1 MASPTDQASST
12 GQVSGKRDRRP
23 MADRAEA
30 AVLNAM
36 PERIRPVADGAIN
49 ATLKEPGRF
58 FAMSLDTVRAMFQWP
73 FQWREFLQQAW
84 FIVSV
89 TVAPTIMVAIPFGAI
104 LSLQVGSLIRQLGA
118 QSQTG
123 ASAVL
128 AIVREASPIVTALL
142 IAAAAGSAICADLGA
157 RKIREE
163 IDAMEVLGINPL
175 HRLVVPRVFACAF
188 VGLFL
193 NGIVSVVG
201 IAGGYVFNVLL
212 QGGTPGAY
220 VSSFSNFAQ
229 LSDLYQAEVKAVV
242 FGVTAALVASYKG
255 LTASGGAKGVGDA
268 VNQTVVLAAM
278 ALFVENFIL
287 SALYFELIPQKGM

>member
-1 MASPTDQASST
+1 MASPDT
-12 GQVSGKRDRRP
+12 
-23 MADRAEA
+23 EA
-30 AVLNAM
+30 
-36 PERIRPVADGAIN
+36 PERRDGDGPPPSRLAPVADGAVN
-49 ATLKEPGRF
+49 VLFREPGRF
-58 FAMSLDTVRAMFQWP
+58 FAMSLDTVRAMFKWP
-73 FQWREFLQQAW
+73 FQWREFLEQAW

-104 LSLQVGSLIRQLGA
+104 LSLQVGNLIRQLGA

-123 ASAVL
+123 STAVL

-175 HRLVVPRVFACAF
+175 HRLVVPRVLACAF

-201 IAGGYVFNVLL
+201 IAGGYIFNVML

-220 VSSFSNFAQ
+220 MASFSGLAQ
-229 LSDLYQAEVKAVV
+229 LPDLYQAEVKALV

-255 LTASGGAKGVGDA
+255 LTASGGPKGVGDA
-268 VNQTVVLAAM
+268 VNQTVVIAAM
-278 ALFVENFIL
+278 ALFVENFVL
-287 SALYFELIPQKGM
+287 SALYFQLVPQKGM

>member
-1 MASPTDQASST
+1 MTQA
-12 GQVSGKRDRRP
+12 
-23 MADRAEA
+23 
-30 AVLNAM
+30 
-36 PERIRPVADGAIN
+36 PERTESDTRPPPSRLTPVADGAVNVIFR
-49 ATLKEPGRF
+49 EPGRF
-58 FAMSLDTVRAMFQWP
+58 FAMSLDTIRAMFKWP

-104 LSLQVGSLIRQLGA
+104 LSLQVGNLIRQLGA

-123 ASAVL
+123 STAVL

-175 HRLVVPRVFACAF
+175 HRLVVPRVLACAF

-201 IAGGYVFNVLL
+201 IAGGYIFNVML

-220 VSSFSNFAQ
+220 MSSFSGLAQ
-229 LSDLYQAEVKAVV
+229 LPDLYQAEVKAVV

-255 LTASGGAKGVGDA
+255 LTASGGPKGVGDA
-268 VNQTVVLAAM
+268 VNQTVVIAAM
-278 ALFVENFIL
+278 ALFVENFVL
-287 SALYFELIPQKGM
+287 SALYFQLVPQKGM

>member
-1 MASPTDQASST
+1 MTQAPEREDAPRHAQPASPGRLET
-12 GQVSGKRDRRP
+12 
-23 MADRAEA
+23 
-30 AVLNAM
+30 
-36 PERIRPVADGAIN
+36 VADGAVNVIFR
-49 ATLKEPGRF
+49 EPGRF
-58 FAMSLDTVRAMFQWP
+58 FAMSLDTMRAMFKMP

-84 FIVSV
+84 FIVGV
-89 TVAPTIMVAIPFGAI
+89 TVAPTILVAIPFGAI
-104 LSLQVGSLIRQLGA
+104 LSLQVGNLIRQLGA

-123 ASAVL
+123 STAVL

-175 HRLVVPRVFACAF
+175 HRLVVPRVLACAF

-201 IAGGYVFNVLL
+201 IAGGYIFNVML
-212 QGGTPGAY
+212 QDGTPGAY
-220 VSSFSNFAQ
+220 IASFSGLAQ
-229 LSDLYQAEVKAVV
+229 LPDLYQAEVKAVV

-255 LTASGGAKGVGDA
+255 LTASGGPKGVGDA
-268 VNQTVVLAAM
+268 VNQTVVIAAM
-278 ALFVENFIL
+278 ALFVENFVL
-287 SALYFELIPQKGM
+287 SALYFQLIPQKGM

>member
-1 MASPTDQASST
+1 MARA
-12 GQVSGKRDRRP
+12 GK
-23 MADRAEA
+23 
-30 AVLNAM
+30 
-36 PERIRPVADGAIN
+36 VADGVAN
-49 ATLKEPGRF
+49 ATLREPGRF
-58 FAMSLDTVRAMFQWP
+58 FALSLDTFRALFKWP
-73 FQWREFLQQAW
+73 FQWQEFLQQAW

-104 LSLQVGSLIRQLGA
+104 LSLQVGNLIRQLGA

-123 ASAVL
+123 STAVL

-175 HRLVVPRVFACAF
+175 HRLVVPRVLACAF

-201 IAGGYVFNVLL
+201 IAGGYVFNVML

-220 VSSFSNFAQ
+220 IASFSGLAQ

-242 FGVTAALVASYKG
+242 FGITAALVASYKG
-255 LTASGGAKGVGDA
+255 LTASGGPKGVGDA
-268 VNQTVVLAAM
+268 VNQTVVIAAM
-278 ALFVENFIL
+278 ALFVENFVL
-287 SALYFELIPQKGM
+287 SALYFQLVPQKGM

>member
-1 MASPTDQASST
+1 MTQA
-12 GQVSGKRDRRP
+12 
-23 MADRAEA
+23 
-30 AVLNAM
+30 
-36 PERIRPVADGAIN
+36 PERTEPDTKRPPGRLAPVADGAVNVI
-49 ATLKEPGRF
+49 LREPGRF
-58 FAMSLDTVRAMFQWP
+58 FAMSLDTIRAMFKWP

-104 LSLQVGSLIRQLGA
+104 LSLQVGNLIRQLGA

-123 ASAVL
+123 STAVL

-201 IAGGYVFNVLL
+201 IAGGYIFNVML

-220 VSSFSNFAQ
+220 MSSFSGLAQ
-229 LSDLYQAEVKAVV
+229 LPDLYQAEVKALV

-255 LTASGGAKGVGDA
+255 LTASGGPKGVGDA
-268 VNQTVVLAAM
+268 VNQTVVIAAM
-278 ALFVENFIL
+278 ALFVENFVL
-287 SALYFELIPQKGM
+287 SALYFQLVPQKGM

>member
-1 MASPTDQASST
+1 MTQA
-12 GQVSGKRDRRP
+12 
-23 MADRAEA
+23 
-30 AVLNAM
+30 
-36 PERIRPVADGAIN
+36 PERTKTDTRPPPSRLAPVADGVVNVIFR
-49 ATLKEPGRF
+49 EPGRF
-58 FAMSLDTVRAMFQWP
+58 FAMSLDTIRAMFKWP

-104 LSLQVGSLIRQLGA
+104 LSLQVGNLIRQLGA

-123 ASAVL
+123 STAVL

-201 IAGGYVFNVLL
+201 IAGGYIFNVML

-220 VSSFSNFAQ
+220 MSSFSGLAQ
-229 LSDLYQAEVKAVV
+229 LPDLYQAEVKAVV

-255 LTASGGAKGVGDA
+255 LTASGGPKGVGDA
-268 VNQTVVLAAM
+268 VNQTVVIAAM
-278 ALFVENFIL
+278 ALFVENFVL
-287 SALYFELIPQKGM
+287 SALYFQLVPQKGM

>member
-1 MASPTDQASST
+1 MTQA
-12 GQVSGKRDRRP
+12 
-23 MADRAEA
+23 
-30 AVLNAM
+30 
-36 PERIRPVADGAIN
+36 PERTESGTERPPSRLAPVADGAVNVI
-49 ATLKEPGRF
+49 LREPGRF
-58 FAMSLDTVRAMFQWP
+58 FAMSLDTIRAMFKWP

-104 LSLQVGSLIRQLGA
+104 LSLQVGNLIRQLGA

-123 ASAVL
+123 STAVL

-201 IAGGYVFNVLL
+201 IAGGYIFNVML

-220 VSSFSNFAQ
+220 MSSFSGLAQ
-229 LSDLYQAEVKAVV
+229 LPDLYQAEVKALV

-255 LTASGGAKGVGDA
+255 LTASGGPKGVGDA
-268 VNQTVVLAAM
+268 VNQTVVIAAM
-278 ALFVENFIL
+278 ALFVENFVL
-287 SALYFELIPQKGM
+287 SALYFQLVPQKGM

>member
-1 MASPTDQASST
+1 MTQA
-12 GQVSGKRDRRP
+12 
-23 MADRAEA
+23 
-30 AVLNAM
+30 
-36 PERIRPVADGAIN
+36 PERTESETRPPSRLAPVADGAVNVI
-49 ATLKEPGRF
+49 LREPGRF
-58 FAMSLDTVRAMFQWP
+58 FAMSLDTIRAMFKWP

-104 LSLQVGSLIRQLGA
+104 LSLQVGNLIRQLGA

-123 ASAVL
+123 STAVL

-201 IAGGYVFNVLL
+201 IAGGYIFNVML

-220 VSSFSNFAQ
+220 MSSFSGLAQ
-229 LSDLYQAEVKAVV
+229 LPDLYQAEVKAVV

-255 LTASGGAKGVGDA
+255 LTASGGPKGVGDA
-268 VNQTVVLAAM
+268 VNQTVVIAAM
-278 ALFVENFIL
+278 ALFVENFVL
-287 SALYFELIPQKGM
+287 SALYFQLVPQKGM

>member
-1 MASPTDQASST
+1 MASHA
-12 GQVSGKRDRRP
+12 K
-23 MADRAEA
+23 A
-30 AVLNAM
+30 
-36 PERIRPVADGAIN
+36 PERADPAPEPRPSRMAPVADGAVNVIFR
-49 ATLKEPGRF
+49 EPGRF
-58 FAMSLDTVRAMFQWP
+58 FAMSLDTIRAMFKYP

-104 LSLQVGSLIRQLGA
+104 LSLQVGNLIRQLGA

-123 ASAVL
+123 STAVL

-175 HRLVVPRVFACAF
+175 HRLVVPRVLACAF

-201 IAGGYVFNVLL
+201 IAGGYIFNVML

-220 VSSFSNFAQ
+220 MSSFSGLAQ
-229 LSDLYQAEVKAVV
+229 LPDLYQAEVKALV

-255 LTASGGAKGVGDA
+255 LTASGGPKGVGDA
-268 VNQTVVLAAM
+268 VNQTVVIAAM
-278 ALFVENFIL
+278 ALFVENFVL
-287 SALYFELIPQKGM
+287 SALYFQLVPQKGM

>member
-1 MASPTDQASST
+1 MASPDT
-12 GQVSGKRDRRP
+12 
-23 MADRAEA
+23 EA
-30 AVLNAM
+30 
-36 PERIRPVADGAIN
+36 PERRDGDGPPPSRLAPVADGAVNVIFR
-49 ATLKEPGRF
+49 EPGRF
-58 FAMSLDTVRAMFQWP
+58 FAMSLDTGRAMFKWP
-73 FQWREFLQQAW
+73 FQWREFLEQAW

-104 LSLQVGSLIRQLGA
+104 LSLQVGNLIRQLGA

-123 ASAVL
+123 STAVL

-175 HRLVVPRVFACAF
+175 HRLVVPRVLACAF

-201 IAGGYVFNVLL
+201 IAGGYIFNVML

-220 VSSFSNFAQ
+220 MASFSGLAQ
-229 LSDLYQAEVKAVV
+229 LPDLYQAEVKALV

-255 LTASGGAKGVGDA
+255 LTASGGPKGVGDA
-268 VNQTVVLAAM
+268 VNQTVVIAAM
-278 ALFVENFIL
+278 ALFVENFVL
-287 SALYFELIPQKGM
+287 SALYFQLVPQKGM

>member
-1 MASPTDQASST
+1 MTSSHA
-12 GQVSGKRDRRP
+12 K
-23 MADRAEA
+23 A
-30 AVLNAM
+30 
-36 PERIRPVADGAIN
+36 PERDEPDAGPPPSRLAPVADGAVNVIFR
-49 ATLKEPGRF
+49 EPGRF
-58 FAMSLDTVRAMFQWP
+58 FAMSLDTVRAMFKWP

-104 LSLQVGSLIRQLGA
+104 LSLQVGNLIRQLGA

-123 ASAVL
+123 STAVL

-201 IAGGYVFNVLL
+201 IAGGYIFNVML

-220 VSSFSNFAQ
+220 MSSFSGLAQ
-229 LSDLYQAEVKAVV
+229 LPDLYQAEVKALV

-255 LTASGGAKGVGDA
+255 LTASGGPKGVGDA
-268 VNQTVVLAAM
+268 VNQTVVIAAM
-278 ALFVENFIL
+278 ALFVENFVL
-287 SALYFELIPQKGM
+287 SALYFQLVPQKGM

>member
-1 MASPTDQASST
+1 MASSARRRATRESRPSRFQP
-12 GQVSGKRDRRP
+12 VSNG
-23 MADRAEA
+23 
-30 AVLNAM
+30 AVNVIL
-36 PERIRPVADGAIN
+36 R
-49 ATLKEPGRF
+49 EPGRF
-58 FAMSLDTVRAMFQWP
+58 FAMALDTFRAAFKPP
-73 FQWREFLQQAW
+73 FQWKEFLQQAW

-89 TVAPTIMVAIPFGAI
+89 TVAPTILVAIPFGAI
-104 LSLQVGSLIRQLGA
+104 LALQVGNLIRQLGA

-123 ASAVL
+123 STAVL

-175 HRLVVPRVFACAF
+175 HRLVVPRVLACAF

-201 IAGGYVFNVLL
+201 IAGGYVFNVML
-212 QGGTPGAY
+212 QDGTPGAY
-220 VSSFSNFAQ
+220 IASFSGLAQ
-229 LSDLYQAEVKAVV
+229 LPDLYQAEVKAVV

-255 LTASGGAKGVGDA
+255 LTASGGPKGVGDA
-268 VNQTVVLAAM
+268 VNQTVVIAAM
-278 ALFVENFIL
+278 ALFVENFVL
-287 SALYFELIPQKGM
+287 SALYFQIIPQKGM

>member
-1 MASPTDQASST
+1 MASST
-12 GQVSGKRDRRP
+12 DRRP
-23 MADRAEA
+23 KDRRPLADRAEA
-30 AVLNAM
+30 AVINAM
-36 PERIRPVADGAIN
+36 PERVRPVADGAIN

-212 QGGTPGAY
+212 QGGTPG
-220 VSSFSNFAQ
+220 
-229 LSDLYQAEVKAVV
+229 K
-242 FGVTAALVASYKG
+242 
-255 LTASGGAKGVGDA
+255 
-268 VNQTVVLAAM
+268 
-278 ALFVENFIL
+278 
-287 SALYFELIPQKGM
+287 

>member
-1 MASPTDQASST
+1 MTQA
-12 GQVSGKRDRRP
+12 
-23 MADRAEA
+23 
-30 AVLNAM
+30 
-36 PERIRPVADGAIN
+36 PERTEAETRPPSRLAPVADGAVNVI
-49 ATLKEPGRF
+49 LREPGRF
-58 FAMSLDTVRAMFQWP
+58 FAMSLDTIRAMFKWP

-104 LSLQVGSLIRQLGA
+104 LSLQVGNLIRQLGA

-123 ASAVL
+123 STAVL

-201 IAGGYVFNVLL
+201 IAGGYIFNVML

-220 VSSFSNFAQ
+220 MSSFSGLAQ
-229 LSDLYQAEVKAVV
+229 LPDLYQAEVKALV

-255 LTASGGAKGVGDA
+255 LTASGGPKGVGDA
-268 VNQTVVLAAM
+268 VNQTVVIAAM
-278 ALFVENFIL
+278 ALFVENFVL
-287 SALYFELIPQKGM
+287 SALYFQLVPQKGM

>member
-1 MASPTDQASST
+1 MTQA
-12 GQVSGKRDRRP
+12 
-23 MADRAEA
+23 
-30 AVLNAM
+30 
-36 PERIRPVADGAIN
+36 PERTEPAERPPPGRLAPVANGAVNVIFR
-49 ATLKEPGRF
+49 EPGRF
-58 FAMSLDTVRAMFQWP
+58 FAMSLDTVRAMFKYP

-104 LSLQVGSLIRQLGA
+104 LSLQVGNLIRQLGA

-123 ASAVL
+123 STAVL

-175 HRLVVPRVFACAF
+175 HRLVVPRVLACAF

-201 IAGGYVFNVLL
+201 IAGGYIFNVML

-220 VSSFSNFAQ
+220 MASFSGLAQ
-229 LSDLYQAEVKAVV
+229 LPDLYQAEVKALV

-255 LTASGGAKGVGDA
+255 LTASGGPKGVGDA
-268 VNQTVVLAAM
+268 VNQTVVIAAM
-278 ALFVENFIL
+278 ALFVENFVL
-287 SALYFELIPQKGM
+287 SALYFQLVPQKGM

>member
-1 MASPTDQASST
+1 VTQAPE
-12 GQVSGKRDRRP
+12 R
-23 MADRAEA
+23 ADRETGSPPPSRLA
-30 AVLNAM
+30 
-36 PERIRPVADGAIN
+36 PVADGAVN
-49 ATLKEPGRF
+49 ALLREPGRF

-104 LSLQVGSLIRQLGA
+104 LSLQVGNLIRQLGA

-123 ASAVL
+123 STAVL

-201 IAGGYVFNVLL
+201 IAGGYVFNVML

-220 VSSFSNFAQ
+220 MSSFSGLAQ
-229 LSDLYQAEVKAVV
+229 LPDLYQAEVKALV

-255 LTASGGAKGVGDA
+255 LTASGGPKGVGDA
-268 VNQTVVLAAM
+268 VNQTVVIAAM
-278 ALFVENFIL
+278 ALFVENFVL
-287 SALYFELIPQKGM
+287 SALYFQLVPQKGM